1 MGFPRNPNTFANN
14 PLHRASEK
22 RADDNWLKARL
33 SDPSTRILLLRHIK
47 PFVREREGNDDG
59 LDIGWLAPED
69 MTDILA
75 THPICVLLGEQDGKA
90 HFAVEI
96 TDDMEPGIS
105 FSGTG
110 MFAEY
115 REVIAKLQPGD
126 AAILAQAKSLIDW
139 HRLHRFCANCGNETV
154 LTNAG
159 YKRTCGTCGVE
170 HFPRIDPVVITLVVK
185 GDRCLLGRGGRFP
198 GNMYS
203 ALAGFIEPGETIEEA
218 VVREIKEEVG
228 VDVTNVRYHS
238 TQPWPFPSSLM
249 IGCIADAVDENVK
262 VDGVEIESAIWLTRA
277 DARKLINGEDGNDM
291 SLPPSMAIA
300 HQLIRH
306 WAFQDEAGI

>member
-1 MGFPRNPNTFANN
+1 MGLPRNPNVFANN
-14 PLHRASEK
+14 PLYRASEK
-22 RADDNWLKARL
+22 RTDDNWLKARL
-33 SDPSTRILLLRHIK
+33 ADPSTRILPLSQIK
-47 PFVREREGNDDG
+47 PFMRERKGKDDR

-75 THPICVLLGEQDGKA
+75 AHPICVLLGERNGKA

-96 TDDMEPGIS
+96 TGDVDPGAP
-105 FSGTG
+105 FAGTG
-110 MFAEY
+110 MFVEY
-115 REVIAKLQPGD
+115 REVMAKLQPSD

-139 HRLHRFCANCGNETV
+139 HRLHQFCANCGNKTV

-159 YKRTCGTCGVE
+159 YKRVCGTCGVE

-185 GDRCLLGRGGRFP
+185 GDKCLLGRSARFP

-218 VVREIKEEVG
+218 VAREIKEEVD

-249 IGCIADAVDENVK
+249 IGCVADAVDETVN
-262 VDGVEIESAIWLTRA
+262 VDGVEIESAIWLTRDA
-277 DARKLINGEDGNDM
+277 ARKLINGEDADDM
-291 SLPPSMAIA
+291 RLPPPMAIA
-300 HQLIRH
+300 HQLIRQ